1 MSPFIIK
8 QNNVD
13 YEEMVYYLYICL
25 SRGAILFRPI
35 FWQSRFL
42 ALLHGLLS
50 LEDNILKGQG
60 HSNSI
65 PSYSTQLQINDI
77 ILIFAFN
84 TASHFFQNGLFVQCT
99 YYTLQLLKLV
109 KINGWYL
116 EYTSINCI
124 PNIFLMIYC
133 LHLNRYQCFWTCMYW
148 LHLMSRVPNFL
159 KQTILNC
166 YTFKDCMLILLK
178 LGKYIILSWIHWEF
192 NAL

>member
-1 MSPFIIK
+1 
-8 QNNVD
+8 
-13 YEEMVYYLYICL
+13 MVYYLYICL

-35 FWQSRFL
+35 FWQSHFL

-50 LEDNILKGQG
+50 LEDNILIGQG

-109 KINGWYL
+109 KINGWFYR
-116 EYTSINCI
+116 
-124 PNIFLMIYC
+124 